1 MESLYWINSLPI
13 TQCMLVDSVSELATP
28 QATPI
33 LSDIILHVLN
43 QDIGANG
50 SKINMSTTYNTP
62 QEHLRSAIQLLGQR
76 VGWGNLAPD
85 LFERNAADLICNGS
99 SFVSPVE
106 GSNSTNLL
114 CSGLCSFQCA
124 W

>member
-1 MESLYWINSLPI
+1 
-13 TQCMLVDSVSELATP
+13 MLVDSVSELATP

-62 QEHLRSAIQLLGQR
+62 QEHLRVPAASAR
-76 VGWGNLAPD
+76 
-85 LFERNAADLICNGS
+85 R
-99 SFVSPVE
+99 
-106 GSNSTNLL
+106 
-114 CSGLCSFQCA
+114 
-124 W
+124 